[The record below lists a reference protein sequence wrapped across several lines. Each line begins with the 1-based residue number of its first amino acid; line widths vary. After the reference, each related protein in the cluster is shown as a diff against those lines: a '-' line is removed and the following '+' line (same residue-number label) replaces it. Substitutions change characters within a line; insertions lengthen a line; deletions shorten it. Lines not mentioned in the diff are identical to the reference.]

1 MVLVVKDAPSPVI
14 SNELCGAVTRMA
26 NRLGS
31 VRVSAATQWQYI
43 ADQCDITSVE
53 DSFAVDVVIGPP
65 AVVLKHA
72 VIADEDF
79 GFVMPVSQR
88 SRPWQRA
95 GTWRYEATLGLW
107 HAGWSPLAID
117 RILVPTHEALV
128 EFVIGNVCRVPA
140 V

>member
-1 MVLVVKDAPSPVI
+1 
-14 SNELCGAVTRMA
+14 MA
-26 NRLGS
+26 TRLGP
-31 VRVSAATQWQYI
+31 VRVRAALQWQYI
-43 ADQCDITSVE
+43 VDQCDITSVE
-53 DSFAVDVVIGPP
+53 GSFAIDVVIGLP

-72 VIADEDF
+72 LSADEDF

-95 GTWRYEATLGLW
+95 GTWGDDATLGLW

-117 RILVPTHEALV
+117 RILVPTDEALV

-140 V
+140 VKMVTQDW

>member
-1 MVLVVKDAPSPVI
+1 
-14 SNELCGAVTRMA
+14 MA
-26 NRLGS
+26 ARLGP
-31 VRVSAATQWQYI
+31 VRVSAGAQWQYI

-53 DSFAVDVVIGPP
+53 GSFAVDVVIGSP

-72 VIADEDF
+72 LTADEDF

-95 GTWRYEATLGLW
+95 GTWSDDATLGLW

-117 RILVPTHEALV
+117 RILVPTHEALI
-128 EFVIGNVCRVPA
+128 EFVIGNACRLPV
-140 V
+140 VETVTEDS